1 VLPVPAPPEPVTG
14 PVVERDLSL
23 GLPLELR
30 FSLHSLGRGRRD
42 PSLRFDGRHMW
53 RATRTP
59 MGPAVQHLAVDQG
72 GRHVHLSARGP
83 GAEWLA
89 ETLPDLVGQD
99 DGGAEFDALL
109 AKSPGP
115 KPPPGWDLV
124 RGLAHRR
131 PGLRIPRSRAVM
143 EILVPVILG
152 QKVTT
157 IEATRNHRELV
168 TALGEPADPIG
179 GSPPLLLPPDPAIVA
194 ATPGWAMHP
203 WGIERKRADTIR
215 RVAAVASRLEETA
228 ELPRPDAYRRL
239 MSVPGIGPWTAAE
252 VGLVA
257 YGDPDAVIVGD
268 YHLPNQVAWM
278 LLGKPRGD
286 DDLMLELL
294 EPWRGHRGRVGRLL
308 MASGSTAPKFGPHQQ
323 LRSFRYF

>member
-1 VLPVPAPPEPVTG
+1 
-14 PVVERDLSL
+14 
-23 GLPLELR
+23 
-30 FSLHSLGRGRRD
+30 
-42 PSLRFDGRHMW
+42 MW

-59 MGPAVQHLAVDQG
+59 VGPAIQSLTVDPAGMQ
-72 GRHVHLSARGP
+72 VSLSARGP

-89 ETLPDLVGQD
+89 ETLPDLVGQA
-99 DGGAEFDALL
+99 DGGEEFDALL
-109 AKSPGP
+109 ARSPGP
-115 KPPPGWDLV
+115 KAPPGWDLV
-124 RGLAHRR
+124 RALAHRR
-131 PGLRIPRSRAVM
+131 PGLRMPRSRAVM

-157 IEATRNHRELV
+157 IEATRSHIELV
-168 TALGEPADPIG
+168 GALGEPVDPFG
-179 GSPPLLLPPDPAIVA
+179 GGPPLVLPPDPAVVA
-194 ATPGWAMHP
+194 GTPGWAMHP

-215 RVAAVASRLEETA
+215 RAAAVASRLEATA
-228 ELPRPDAYRRL
+228 DLPRPDAYRRL
-239 MSVPGIGPWTAAE
+239 MSIPGIGPWTAAE

-278 LLGKPRGD
+278 LLGKPRGN

-308 MASGSTAPKFGPHQQ
+308 MSSGSTAPKFGPHQQ
-323 LRSFRYF
+323 LRSFRRF